1 MDSTDDLD
9 RDLRALGVDLADLA
23 PGVLDALRDARQP
36 AHPEPE
42 PDPVRSWLRGLFSD
56 PDAVTAAAADQPPP
70 PGNRVR
76 SEGGNA
82 PPRRTDERTAFVRE
96 LFGLDP
102 DTGHYR

>member
-9 RDLRALGVDLADLA
+9 RDLRALGVDPDALA

-36 AHPEPE
+36 ADPDPE
-42 PDPVRSWLRGLFSD
+42 PDPVRSWLRNLFVD
-56 PDAVTAAAADQPPP
+56 DTVPAPAADQPPP

-76 SEGGNA
+76 GEGGNA
-82 PPRRTDERTAFVRE
+82 PLPRTDERTAFVRE